1 MRTERGQMRRSRRC
15 HLRGAK
21 FGESVESLEDAS
33 IRTSLLVQSVEGGE
47 CFAYLSLHDKWGC
60 VGGRKICDLGR
71 KIIPGNRHGG
81 LLGRRQ
87 SRTLLDG
94 SEGYRSLLGRRQIYG
109 MLDGSNR
116 HGGLLGRRQSRT
128 LLDSS
133 ERCRRLLGRGQGRDL
148 LRRAQNRGL
157 LCGRQC
163 CTLPDGSERYCSLLG
178 RGRSRTLLDSREKHG
193 ALLLL
198 DGCGDT
204 ARASTHS

>member
-1 MRTERGQMRRSRRC
+1 MAQGETSFAMRTERGQMRRSRRC

-87 SRTLLDG
+87 S
-94 SEGYRSLLGRRQIYG
+94 
-109 MLDGSNR
+109 
-116 HGGLLGRRQSRT
+116 
-128 LLDSS
+128 
-133 ERCRRLLGRGQGRDL
+133 
-148 LRRAQNRGL
+148 
-157 LCGRQC
+157 